1 MFYSTKTK
9 KCHFLCYYNCVT
21 VCITQE
27 ACIHLLVQI
36 LFYFGATINVSWQ
49 HCQWHFCVQHKDK
62 NIPFFVERQICY
74 VGLCSFHI
82 KKAKDPTY
90 KISYNK
96 IKPSTSCIKEFF
108 CRKGDQKTWDVGM
121 FSHNIMK
128 ETPNAIK
135 ISK

>member
-1 MFYSTKTK
+1 MELKMFYSTKTK
-9 KCHFLCYYNCVT
+9 NCHFLCYYNCVT

-82 KKAKDPTY
+82 KKAKDPTH
-90 KISYNK
+90 ILSYNK

-108 CRKGDQKTWDVGM
+108 CRKGDQKT
-121 FSHNIMK
+121 
-128 ETPNAIK
+128 
-135 ISK
+135 